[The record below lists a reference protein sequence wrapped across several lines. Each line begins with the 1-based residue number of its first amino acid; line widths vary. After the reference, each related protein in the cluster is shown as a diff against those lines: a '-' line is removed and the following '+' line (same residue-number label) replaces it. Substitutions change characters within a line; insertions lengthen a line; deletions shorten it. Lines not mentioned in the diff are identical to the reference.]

1 MERYMQIRGGVLGTV
16 RYVYLYIYCG
26 TVCSVKGRAA

>member
-16 RYVYLYIYCG
+16 GTVGTVLRYVYQMYIY
-26 TVCSVKGRAA
+26 AA